1 MNGHNLSR
9 LILLTFAVLM
19 LSATAH
25 AQTGPYQFFSVTPCR
40 IVDTRNPNSTN
51 GGPMMTNATRDF
63 AIRGNCGVPT
73 TARAVSLNVTIV
85 SPSQASFLVLWP
97 SGTAQ
102 PSVSSINFAPTDGSL
117 ANGVIVGL
125 STATQDLSVNNNF
138 GTVHVILDV
147 NGYFQ

>member
-1 MNGHNLSR
+1 
-9 LILLTFAVLM
+9 
-19 LSATAH
+19 
-25 AQTGPYQFFSVTPCR
+25 
-40 IVDTRNPNSTN
+40 
-51 GGPMMTNATRDF
+51 MMTSNGTRDF
-63 AIRGNCGVPT
+63 AIRGNCDVPT
-73 TARAVSLNVTIV
+73 TAKAVSLNVTIA

-97 SGTAQ
+97 SGTTQ

-125 STATQDLSVNNNF
+125 STATQDLSVNNNY